1 MSEEMIHKLLADL
14 PESNLTTTV
23 LKGLDYLVPGEW
35 TNIRSLEDM
44 CKAVTG
50 EEDQE
55 LLQKVGDRAI
65 ELYIDPSNG
74 YQRAVTVFKGVD
86 SIGTAAGAL
95 SILHG
100 LGARFDGLS
109 FLKDMGPKDSSAQ
122 AVDAG
127 MKFAAEFATFCLC
140 NGIPGDGVGDFVSSF
155 VNNAKEDKMRLTAW
169 LAFDCVLPLGPDALA
184 KIIGAVEGFAD
195 DHMGQNSLFQKFQGF
210 LPGGIGDKKNLIL
223 GALKGSQSSLQSQ
236 IDAGITQDGLLGK
249 VKEWV
254 DFGDRG
260 MDMAAVAI
268 DTLTNYFEHTGIQ
281 SVSRRVV
288 SRAYGE
294 I

>member
-1 MSEEMIHKLLADL
+1 MEEFH
-14 PESNLTTTV
+14 P
-23 LKGLDYLVPGEW
+23 
-35 TNIRSLEDM
+35 
-44 CKAVTG
+44 
-50 EEDQE
+50 
-55 LLQKVGDRAI
+55 
-65 ELYIDPSNG
+65 
-74 YQRAVTVFKGVD
+74 VTVFKGVD

-100 LGARFDGLS
+100 LGSRFDGLS

-195 DHMGQNSLFQKFQGF
+195 DHMVQYPRQGSWTIAFLTGQPSGEVARY
-210 LPGGIGDKKNLIL
+210 LPGDFVSGYVPTTPNPTSGLFLLMPRPPIANRRGIHGR
-223 GALKGSQSSLQSQ
+223 AL
-236 IDAGITQDGLLGK
+236 
-249 VKEWV
+249 
-254 DFGDRG
+254 R
-260 MDMAAVAI
+260 
-268 DTLTNYFEHTGIQ
+268 
-281 SVSRRVV
+281 
-288 SRAYGE
+288 
-294 I
+294 